1 MWQKAGIKYQELC
14 PKNPGQTSGD
24 DLRYATNS
32 EGHVTI
38 TRNEGEKGDVYDF
51 MPWSLHLQT
60 RGIRMP

>member
-38 TRNEGEKGDVYDF
+38 TRNEGEKGDARVEKGDVLVEKGDVLY
-51 MPWSLHLQT
+51 L
-60 RGIRMP
+60 